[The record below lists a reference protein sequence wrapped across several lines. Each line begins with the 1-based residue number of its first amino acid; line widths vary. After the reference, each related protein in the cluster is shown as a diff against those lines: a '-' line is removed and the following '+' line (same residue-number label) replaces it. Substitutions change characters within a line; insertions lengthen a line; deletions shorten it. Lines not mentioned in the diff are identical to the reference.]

1 MSALRP
7 PRLHRRRAAAL
18 ALTALVITGCGL
30 QPDARQTLDAAV
42 GGEVV
47 GDEASSLAGGDAAAT
62 GDAAAPDVPGAVE
75 AAPGD
80 VTTFLGGGGG
90 PGAGP
95 RSASGGGGAPGT
107 APGGA
112 PGRAPGSS
120 GASGPAQPT
129 SKGSTVGITDSEI
142 RIGIH
147 APLSGASPLPQESFE
162 TGKELY
168 WKGKTVFGRKI
179 VTEVLDDTYKPSGA
193 VRVCQE
199 MARRDFIVLGG
210 AGTDQ
215 IQACARDRSLQRT
228 KTPYL
233 SAGVTENGLAA
244 IPTYFALSLTYPQ
257 QAPLVIENARRQDFL
272 LKKNA
277 SGESKWAVVIS
288 DTPNFKDAQSSM
300 EAALTAAELPY
311 KTFLTSK
318 SPSNA
323 DATSLANELRAY
335 NAPVVYFLGQPTF
348 FINVVANTSNS
359 LYTPVWTGVG
369 PSMALN
375 AVANVACP
383 SSGNR
388 YDGRFLHPY
397 QGFDK
402 APPEFLK
409 AGGIDDIQ
417 LSLWLSAEILHQQLL
432 STKGVLTREAF
443 MAGLEGSTYSSNGLP
458 FVKITKTDHFGGLAA
473 FSLKS
478 DCSKRQYVTLFDGK
492 PLYAK

>member
-1 MSALRP
+1 M
-7 PRLHRRRAAAL
+7 
-18 ALTALVITGCGL
+18 ALVAFAVAGCGL
-30 QPDARQTLDAAV
+30 QPDALRALDQNAALSRNGDDELGERDLPVAGPSAASLRPGDPAAAAV
-42 GGEVV
+42 GFAETAVGVGGE
-47 GDEASSLAGGDAAAT
+47 D
-62 GDAAAPDVPGAVE
+62 PGRA
-75 AAPGD
+75 
-80 VTTFLGGGGG
+80 
-90 PGAGP
+90 
-95 RSASGGGGAPGT
+95 
-107 APGGA
+107 
-112 PGRAPGSS
+112 RAPGSG
-120 GASGPAQPT
+120 GA
-129 SKGSTVGITDSEI
+129 GSTGGSAPGPSRAAGSGSDGDAKGTTIGLTESTI

-162 TGKELY
+162 TGKDLY

-179 VTEVLDDTYKPSGA
+179 VVEVLDDTYKPSGA

-233 SAGVTENGLAA
+233 SAGVTENGLGS
-244 IPTYFALSLTYPQ
+244 IPTYFALSLTYPE
-257 QAPLVIENARRQDFL
+257 QAGLVIENARRQDFL
-272 LKKNA
+272 QKKNA
-277 SGESKWAVVIS
+277 GGESKWAVVIS
-288 DTPNFKDAQSSM
+288 DTPNFKDAQQAM
-300 EAALTAAELPY
+300 EASLNAANLPF

-318 SPSNA
+318 TPSNA

-359 LYTPVWTGVG
+359 LYTPIWTGVG

-383 SSGNR
+383 GSGNR

-402 APPEFLK
+402 APPDFLK
-409 AGGIDDIQ
+409 AGGFDDIQ

-458 FVKITKTDHFGGLAA
+458 FVKISKTDHFGGLAA
-473 FSLKS
+473 YSLKS

-492 PLYAK
+492 PLYAR